1 MDISN
6 VIAIAGMPG
15 LYKVVGQAKNGVIVE
30 SLIDKKRTPAFNSHK
45 ISALSDISIYTTGED
60 MPLKDALQ
68 KISDKEKGEK
78 CIDPKSNDEKALR
91 EYMSVVIPEYDAD
104 RVHISDIRKLFN
116 WYNMLQAS
124 GLLTAEEKEEEGDK
138 KAILGDEKTKVPSVK
153 KDVVTKQQPKSNAPK
168 VKAQGVRKSGTA

>member
-30 SLIDKKRTPAFNSHK
+30 SLVDKKRTPAFNSHK

-60 MPLKDALQ
+60 MPLKEALQ
-68 KISDKEKGEK
+68 KIFDKEKGEK
-78 CIDPKSNDEKALR
+78 CIDPKTNDEKALR
-91 EYMSVVIPEYDAD
+91 EYMSVAIPEYDAD

-116 WYNMLQAS
+116 WYNMLQVS
-124 GLLTAEEKEEEGDK
+124 GLLTAEEK
-138 KAILGDEKTKVPSVK
+138 AKTAAK
-153 KDVVTKQQPKSNAPK
+153 KDVVTKQQSKSNAPK

>member
-30 SLIDKKRTPAFNSHK
+30 SLVDKKRTPAFNSHK

-60 MPLKDALQ
+60 MPLKEALQ
-68 KISDKEKGEK
+68 KIFDKEKGEK
-78 CIDPKSNDEKALR
+78 CIDPKTNDEKALR
-91 EYMSVVIPEYDAD
+91 EYMSVAIPEYDAD

-116 WYNMLQAS
+116 WYNMLQVS

-138 KAILGDEKTKVPSVK
+138 KNLLGEEKAKTAAK
-153 KDVVTKQQPKSNAPK
+153 KDVVTKQQSKSNAPK